1 MKLQQLQYVS
11 AIVQHGSI
19 RKAAQ
24 ANFVS
29 EPAVSKSLREL
40 ETEYSITLFE
50 RSHAGAVLTRDGEE
64 FMTYARAILEHHNNL
79 RRRFLQQDED
89 VRQYIKVAVRVPGKF
104 EKVLIDILNKMDGS
118 KLFNLTVY
126 SNSTSEILDDLVSGN
141 VDLGVV
147 VILSH
152 FEAYWNSL
160 FAAKGLEFTPV
171 GYRESLYL
179 AVREG
184 HPLTSK
190 SFVEVS
196 DLASY
201 PALESYAGNPS
212 SLSAILAN
220 EVKIL
225 IGMPPDINTVVVY
238 DAAMYLSV
246 LKNTDVFTIVGAARD
261 EEVFFSDGIA
271 YYRINTDIVFVSGVL
286 KNAKRKFSDMA
297 QGFLDSI
304 VKYHK

>member
-40 ETEYSITLFE
+40 EIEYGITLFE
-50 RSHAGAVLTRDGEE
+50 RSHSGAVLTRDGEE
-64 FMTYARAILEHHNNL
+64 FMTYARAILEQHGNL

-89 VRQYIKVAVRVPGKF
+89 VRQFIKIAVRVPFKF
-104 EKVLIDILNKMDGS
+104 EKILTDTLNKMQNN
-118 KLFNLTVY
+118 KPFNLTVY
-126 SNSTSEILDDLVSGN
+126 SDSTSEILDDLVSGN

-152 FEAYWNSL
+152 FETYWNSL
-160 FAAKGLEFTPV
+160 FAAKGLEFTPI
-171 GYRESLYL
+171 GYRESLYI
-179 AVREG
+179 AIRED
-184 HPLTSK
+184 HPLTVK
-190 SFVEVS
+190 PFVEVS
-196 DLASY
+196 DLAPY
-201 PALESYAGNPS
+201 PALESYAGNSS

-220 EVKIL
+220 EVKVI
-225 IGMPPDINTVVVY
+225 IGMPADINTVVVY

-246 LKNTDVFTIVGAARD
+246 LKSTNVFSIIGANREESVFT
-261 EEVFFSDGIA
+261 SDGLV
-271 YYRINTDIVFVSGVL
+271 YYRINTDIVFVTGVL
-286 KNAKRKFSDMA
+286 KNAKRKFSDIA
-297 QGFLDSI
+297 QVFLDNI
-304 VKYHK
+304 IKYHN